1 MIFSC
6 NAQDLNQALST
17 VSHSIAIRSPKPV
30 LEGVL
35 LECCNEGI
43 RLTCTDLTL
52 GIETVIPA
60 VIQEEGRAVMPGKL
74 FCDIIRKLP
83 GGDCVIS
90 VNNRLQSTISC
101 ASFRMS
107 IAGMD
112 PIEYPELPEVKGE
125 SFKMSERV
133 LRSMIAGTLFAT
145 AVDESRPILTGCLME
160 ITTES
165 MTMVALDGF
174 RLALRK
180 EELHGTEHNVQ
191 AVIGGK
197 VLSDI
202 SRILTDSEEEVEI
215 CVGKSH
221 VEFKIGATR
230 MIARTLEGEFIRYR
244 QILPAEWK
252 TKTNVARRELESAI
266 DRASLIARESKSNL
280 VSFSIEGEQLRITSN
295 SETSDTEEKIQVYT
309 EGADLTIAFNVRYV
323 TDVLKVLS
331 DDNIVMRFNSNVSPC
346 VICPEQGDGYLY
358 LVLPVR
364 VFNAQ

>member
-1 MIFSC
+1 M
-6 NAQDLNQALST
+6 
-17 VSHSIAIRSPKPV
+17 
-30 LEGVL
+30 
-35 LECCNEGI
+35 
-43 RLTCTDLTL
+43 
-52 GIETVIPA
+52 
-60 VIQEEGRAVMPGKL
+60 
-74 FCDIIRKLP
+74 
-83 GGDCVIS
+83 
-90 VNNRLQSTISC
+90 
-101 ASFRMS
+101 
-107 IAGMD
+107 
-112 PIEYPELPEVKGE
+112 
-125 SFKMSERV
+125 
-133 LRSMIAGTLFAT
+133 
-145 AVDESRPILTGCLME
+145 
-160 ITTES
+160 
-165 MTMVALDGF
+165 
-174 RLALRK
+174 
-180 EELHGTEHNVQ
+180 Q

-244 QILPAEWK
+244 QILPTEWK